1 MQPIIIAFSLC
12 IVILSNCLLYEAR
25 SMFLMDPRVISKRSM
40 ERRSF
45 IKSFCA
51 RRCNIGKGGNVCRC
65 NGFHFAG
72 KRTSN
77 PPLESE
83 HYVNDKDSA
92 DEEMLYKILE
102 QTHKIRML
110 HGQQVDTAAPED
122 MLLEQIN
129 DLLPDIITDESRYV
143 CLDNPS

>member
-1 MQPIIIAFSLC
+1 
-12 IVILSNCLLYEAR
+12 
-25 SMFLMDPRVISKRSM
+25 M